1 MFASTENPTWDYN
14 EAAWWSTIELH
25 VGIICA
31 CLPSLRSLFINLG
44 VKILGSSSGKSHATG
59 YATNASNLG
68 GTRLGQGGEK
78 LQAQNA
84 PKHGDEGDFI
94 PLVDIHDSK
103 TVNKQFDFGVA
114 VSDADSY
121 ESDGKNNSYQAR
133 AYRSGD

>member
-31 CLPSLRSLFINLG
+31 CLPSLRSLFVNLG
-44 VKILGSSSGKSHATG
+44 VKILGSSSDKSRATG
-59 YATNASNLG
+59 YATNGSKV
-68 GTRLGQGGEK
+68 GTNRSRAGSEK
-78 LQAQNA
+78 LQSQNT

-94 PLVDIHDSK
+94 PLVDVPDSK
-103 TVNKQFDFGVA
+103 AVKKQSDFGVV

-121 ESDGKNNSYQAR
+121 DSDGKNNGGYHAR
-133 AYRSGD
+133 AYK